1 MAGCDFV
8 RKDFFM
14 NQKEPIDTEKFVSWK
29 QCEEIFEQYLFSLS
43 GMDYNNGCYRFTVKT
58 TVKRKDAL
66 NHDELVELCTRLC
79 AVCIDVRLEGEK
91 DYCWTVFYTTVT

>member
-1 MAGCDFV
+1 
-8 RKDFFM
+8 M
-14 NQKEPIDTEKFVSWK
+14 NQKEQIDTEKFVSWK
-29 QCEEIFEQYLFSLS
+29 PCEEIFEQYLFSLS

>member
-1 MAGCDFV
+1 M
-8 RKDFFM
+8 RKD
-14 NQKEPIDTEKFVSWK
+14 
-29 QCEEIFEQYLFSLS
+29 IFYESEGKLETVCGNFS

-66 NHDELVELCTRLC
+66 SHDELAELCTRLC
-79 AVCIDVRLEGEK
+79 AVCIDVCLEGEK